1 MIDKHAAD
9 ADSSS
14 FTERSGLDEGRAP
27 DEVMS
32 REQLAE
38 SKAYGRRELQC
49 SLLDMGVDLVY
60 LGVMAFWGAMVID
73 QWLQD
78 RPLMG
83 DRWIRLVTFYFLIMG
98 LHYALSFPLSFYSGF
113 LLEHRYKLSR
123 QSFGRWLGRY
133 LLQNVLTL
141 LFGLIMVLGLFAII
155 WWTGPWWWLIAA
167 LATFAVTILLGQL
180 LPVLIL
186 PLFYKVERLD
196 DEPLRARLERLA
208 AGTSLRIEGIFR
220 MKLSSETVKANA
232 VLAGLG
238 RTRRVILGDTLL
250 DHFTPEEI
258 EVVFAHEVGHH
269 VFHHITKLILLG
281 LIYSMIGFYLC
292 DQLLVGW
299 VQASGP
305 MWDGNW
311 DYSAVPVH
319 ALPLMLFTITLLS
332 LVLSPLR
339 NALGRRFETAC
350 DRYALQLTGNV
361 QAYRSAFSKLARLN
375 KADPDPHPLEVFLMH
390 DHPPVRARLALADQ
404 YE

>member
-9 ADSSS
+9 ADSSPS
-14 FTERSGLDEGRAP
+14 TESGGLDQGRGP
-27 DEVMS
+27 DQVMS
-32 REQLAE
+32 RDQLAE

-49 SLLDMGVDLVY
+49 TLFDMGVDLVY
-60 LGVMAFWGAMVID
+60 LGIMAFWGAMVID

-78 RPLMG
+78 WPMMG
-83 DRWIRLVTFYFLIMG
+83 DRWVRLATFYFIIMA
-98 LHYALSFPLSFYSGF
+98 LHYAVSFPLSFYSGF
-113 LLEHRYKLSR
+113 VLEHRYKLSR

-133 LLQNVLTL
+133 VLRNVLTL

-196 DEPLRARLERLA
+196 DEQLRERLERLA
-208 AGTSLRIEGIFR
+208 AGTSLHIEGIFR

-250 DHFTPEEI
+250 DRFTPEEI
-258 EVVFAHEVGHH
+258 EVVFAHEIGHH
-269 VFHHITKLILLG
+269 VFHHITKIILLG
-281 LIYSMIGFYLC
+281 LVYSMLGFYLC
-292 DQLLVGW
+292 DQVLVGW
-299 VQASGP
+299 VRASAGS
-305 MWDGNW
+305 WTY
-311 DYSAVPVH
+311 DYNAVPVH
-319 ALPLMLFTITLLS
+319 ALPMILFTITLLS
-332 LVLSPLR
+332 LILSPLR

-350 DRYALQLTGNV
+350 DHYALQLTGNV

-375 KADPDPHPLEVFLMH
+375 KADPDPHPLEVFFMH

-404 YE
+404 HG